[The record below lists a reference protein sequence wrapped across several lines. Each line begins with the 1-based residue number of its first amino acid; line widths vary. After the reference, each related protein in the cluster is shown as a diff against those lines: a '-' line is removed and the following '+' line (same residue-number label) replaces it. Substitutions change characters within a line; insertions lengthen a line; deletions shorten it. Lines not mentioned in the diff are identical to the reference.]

1 MSEFLREKAK
11 ETMNIAYGHMNDAR
25 YDVYEA
31 EVALSHMDMDR
42 ADEKAK
48 ETVNEVLCAVKAA
61 GKGISKGK
69 DYFEDG
75 KGKLDQV
82 FEGFFELGFTK
93 GMDAGKTF
101 VKGVASYHI
110 KQARREIEK
119 GKRDTEKGHGKYT
132 ELNEKGKRE
141 GDIEKGQGK
150 NTEINEKG
158 KRERDTVKTFGDFV
172 NYRLAKKGNDMK
184 GGRFFP
190 RTKKGRVEVSSISDM
205 HEQYQICIDNL

>member
-1 MSEFLREKAK
+1 
-11 ETMNIAYGHMNDAR
+11 MNSAYGYMTDAGF
-25 YDVYEA
+25 DVHEA
-31 EVALSHMDMDR
+31 EQQLKHMDHR
-42 ADEKAK
+42 KNEY
-48 ETVNEVLCAVKAA
+48 VNKVMIAVKAA
-61 GKGISKGK
+61 GKGIEKGK
-69 DYFEDG
+69 DFMENG

-82 FEGFFELGFTK
+82 LERFFELGFAK

-101 VKGVASYHI
+101 AKGVASYHI

-158 KRERDTVKTFGDFV
+158 KRERDTVKTFGYFV

-184 GGRFFP
+184 GGKFFP
-190 RTKKGRVEVSSISDM
+190 RMKKGRVGDSPISDM
-205 HEQYQICIDNL
+205 HVDNL

>member
-1 MSEFLREKAK
+1 MAEFLREEAK

-158 KRERDTVKTFGDFV
+158 KRTTFGDFV
-172 NYRLAKKGNDMK
+172 NQRLAKNGEK
-184 GGRFFP
+184 GGKFFP
-190 RTKKGRVEVSSISDM
+190 RMKKGRMGDSPISDM
-205 HEQYQICIDNL
+205 HVDNL